1 MRRISV
7 NARSAHDAASTDEI
21 EVVLIQIEHPQLA
34 APVRLST
41 DPTERR
47 SVDPLTYGTRS
58 TWLGANPVTSP
69 FLFILASAELPGD
82 QEDAPASTALVL
94 ENVDVDLAV
103 LLRSF
108 TDRPTVHMAV
118 VGGLLVNALIRPTPT
133 WPVMPTSPP
142 RMGAR
147 PPDAMLTTARR
158 TERTTRLPGTTR
170 ITTWTPAFGRT
181 RFQ

>member
-41 DPTERR
+41 DPTERI

-118 VGGLLVNALIRPTPT
+118 VLASSPNLIEAEFRGLSITGADGNAGEITLQISRAPIEEETVPMDRFT
-133 WPVMPTSPP
+133 K
-142 RMGAR
+142 
-147 PPDAMLTTARR
+147 
-158 TERTTRLPGTTR
+158 ERFPGLFR
-170 ITTWTPAFGRT
+170 
-181 RFQ
+181 